1 MYIHEL
7 QCFTLLVKEL
17 YECAAFFVD
26 VHHTE
31 REEHIHSTAAGGPV
45 HCGKSEDVCLHV
57 EPHVK
62 LIKTCT
68 LL

>member
-45 HCGKSEDVCLHV
+45 HCGKSEDTLS
-57 EPHVK
+57 PQVK
-62 LIKTCT
+62 WMITCT
-68 LL
+68 FI